1 MFCFFTVQ
9 TIDKLERDR
18 LLLFLNALI
27 KHKVAVYF
35 HFFDF
40 SVFGE
45 VPFFFLIFAL
55 CTLSYCDRS
64 ATVG

>member
-1 MFCFFTVQ
+1 MFCFFTAQ

-27 KHKVAVYF
+27 KHKVAILSF
-35 HFFDF
+35 LRF

-45 VPFFFLIFAL
+45 VLFFFLIFAL

>member
-27 KHKVAVYF
+27 KHKVAVYSN
-35 HFFDF
+35 FFAF
-40 SVFGE
+40 
-45 VPFFFLIFAL
+45 PCLLKFFFLSVICIVYTIVL
-55 CTLSYCDRS
+55 RP
-64 ATVG
+64 